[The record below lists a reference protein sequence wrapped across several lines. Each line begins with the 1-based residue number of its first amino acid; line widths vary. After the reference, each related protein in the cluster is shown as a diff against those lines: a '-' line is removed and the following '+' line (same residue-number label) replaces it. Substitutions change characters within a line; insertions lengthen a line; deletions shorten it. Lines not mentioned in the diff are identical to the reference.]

1 MSEQI
6 EEDDIIFENDENYFC
21 QFTWKRD
28 YLDELNEDNEDTNN
42 KSNTN
47 TSKRKTKKNDN
58 ETAIQQSVLEFTPFQ
73 HTHQLLNSNVILP
86 SSLQSNITSFI
97 IFS

>member
-6 EEDDIIFENDENYFC
+6 EKDDIIFEDNENYFY
-21 QFTWKRD
+21 QFTRKWD

-58 ETAIQQSVLEFTPFQ
+58 ETAVQQSVLEFTPFQ
-73 HTHQLLNSNVILP
+73 HTHQLHNSNVILP
-86 SSLQSNITSFI
+86 NSL
-97 IFS
+97 